1 MALAN
6 INAALRSAFRRN
18 GLRGLPSCAS
28 RVCSRNF
35 SAASEDMPGPLT
47 GQVVWVLGGHG
58 IVGRG
63 VCVGFL
69 KAGATVV
76 MNSTSTDVLKQLQ
89 HDLNDPANLIC
100 VKGTMHQPAG
110 AIALTEAVMQQTG
123 GKLQH
128 VIAHSGVRW
137 WGNLTKETTEGQNP
151 VAKDLA
157 KDAARFSAS
166 AAQEPLRHY
175 IATQVL
181 LPKLREIPGSSY
193 TFLTGGAGDRA
204 LLAQVNA
211 HAVWGLA
218 KACSQDAQNSAVRIV
233 ELRSNLHHEHLQDS
247 VGVGQA
253 EIGQIFR
260 RSADIGE
267 ICAGMVACK
276 FGSRGLHHLNTFEDV
291 DVFKSRFP
299 CPEGVKDLPESFASG
314 KLESAKPF
322 S

>member
-1 MALAN
+1 
-6 INAALRSAFRRN
+6 
-18 GLRGLPSCAS
+18 
-28 RVCSRNF
+28 
-35 SAASEDMPGPLT
+35 MPAPLT

-58 IVGRG
+58 IIGRG

-76 MNSTSTDVLKQLQ
+76 MNSTSSEVLKQLAS
-89 HDLNDPANLIC
+89 DLGNPENLIC
-100 VKGTMHQPAG
+100 VKGTMFQPAG
-110 AIALTEAVMQQTG
+110 ATALTEEVMEKTE

-137 WGNLTKETTEGQNP
+137 WGNITKEQKPQKE
-151 VAKDLA
+151 ADKDLA
-157 KDAARFSAS
+157 QDAARFATSS
-166 AAQEPLRHY
+166 SQEPLRHY
-175 IATQVL
+175 IATELL
-181 LPKLREIPGSSY
+181 LPKLRATPGSSY

-218 KACSQDAQNSAVRIV
+218 KAVSQDKKNAPVRIV
-233 ELRSNLHHEHLQDS
+233 EVRSNLHHEHLQES
-247 VGVGQA
+247 LQQT
-253 EIGQIFR
+253 EIMSIFR

-276 FGSRGLHHLNTFEDV
+276 FGTRGLHMLNTFEDV
-291 DVFKSRFP
+291 DAFKTRFP
-299 CPEGVKDLPESFASG
+299 CPSGDTDVPESFVSSQ
-314 KLESAKPF
+314 LPSAKPF

>member
-1 MALAN
+1 MSLARIAGAIRKPTPLN
-6 INAALRSAFRRN
+6 SLIGSPTIAARIGFRK
-18 GLRGLPSCAS
+18 
-28 RVCSRNF
+28 F
-35 SAASEDMPGPLT
+35 SASQEDMPMPLKD
-47 GQVVWVLGGHG
+47 QVVWVLGGHG
-58 IVGRG
+58 IIGRG

-76 MNSTSTDVLKQLQ
+76 MNSTSRDVLKQLQ
-89 HDLNDPANLIC
+89 RDLNDPPNLIC
-100 VKGTMHQPAG
+100 VRGTMHQPAG
-110 AIALTEAVMQQTG
+110 ATALMEEVMAKTNGQL
-123 GKLQH
+123 KH

-137 WGNLTKETTEGQNP
+137 WGNIQKEAKEEATTDGNLTN
-151 VAKDLA
+151 
-157 KDAARFSAS
+157 DAARFSQL

-181 LPKLREIPGSSY
+181 LPKLRQVPGSSY

-218 KACSQDAQNSAVRIV
+218 KAVGQDARNSSVRIV
-233 ELRSNLHHEHLQDS
+233 ELRSNLHHEHLQDTL
-247 VGVGQA
+247 GQS
-253 EIGQIFR
+253 EIMSIFR

-299 CPEGVKDLPESFASG
+299 CPSGVEGLPELFATQ
-314 KLESAKPF
+314 LPSAKPF

>member
-1 MALAN
+1 M
-6 INAALRSAFRRN
+6 
-18 GLRGLPSCAS
+18 
-28 RVCSRNF
+28 CSRSF
-35 SAASEDMPGPLT
+35 SAAAQDDMPPPLS

-58 IVGRG
+58 IIGRG

-76 MNSTSTDVLKQLQ
+76 MNSTSRDVLKQLQ
-89 HDLNDPANLIC
+89 HDLNNPANLIC
-100 VKGTMHQPAG
+100 VRGTMHQPAG
-110 AIALTEAVMQQTG
+110 ATALMEEVMQKTNGQ
-123 GKLQH
+123 LQH

-137 WGNLTKETTEGQNP
+137 WGNIEKEQKD
-151 VAKDLA
+151 VAKDVDLA
-157 KDAARFSAS
+157 KDAARFSSS

-181 LPKLREIPGSSY
+181 LPKLRAVPGSSY

-218 KACSQDAQNSAVRIV
+218 KAVSQDKQNSSVRIV

-247 VGVGQA
+247 LGQA
-253 EIGQIFR
+253 EVMSIFR

-299 CPEGVKDLPESFASG
+299 CPTGVTGLPELFG
-314 KLESAKPF
+314 TNELPSAKPF